1 MQRNAADELFT
12 KLSFMKEKFSMLVD
26 QRKIPVNIED
36 EMRRSYMDYAM
47 SVIIGRALPDVRDG
61 LKPVHR
67 RILFAMHDTGNT
79 WNKPYKKSAR
89 IVGDVIGK
97 YHPHGDAAAY
107 DSIVRLAQDFSL
119 RYPLVD
125 GQGNFGSIDGDSAAA
140 MRYTEIRMTPLAGE
154 MLQDLDK
161 ETVEFSPNYD
171 ETLLEPMV
179 LPTRIPQLIINGS
192 SGIAVGMATNIP
204 PHNLSEVTDALI
216 ALIKDPDISIAGL
229 MEYVIGPDF
238 PSGAFIYGRGGI
250 KAAYSTGK
258 GIIRLRARA
267 FIERKGGD
275 RESIVVSELPY
286 QVNKARLLE
295 KIAELI
301 RDKKII
307 GIADLRDESDRHG
320 VRVVIELK
328 KDAIAQVV
336 FNQLYQHTQMQIT
349 FGVIM
354 LAIVRGQP
362 KLLTLKEMLEQFVR
376 YRKEVVHRRTAFE
389 LRKAEERAHI
399 LEGLKKALDNLD
411 AVISLIRK
419 SGSPSEARANLIS
432 TFDFTEVQA
441 QAILDMRLQRLTAME
456 QGKII
461 EEYQGLLKQIERYKQ
476 ILANERL
483 LLEII
488 IEELNE
494 IKKKYGDPRRTEIVE
509 EAAEIDVEDLIV
521 EEDMVVSI
529 THSGYIK
536 RSPVSL
542 YRSQQRGGE
551 GSSGMVT
558 KEDDFVEHIFVAST
572 HSYILFFTSSGR
584 VYWLKVHQLPES
596 GRATKGKALVNL
608 LELPSGEKISAFLSV
623 KEFEEGKFIVMAT
636 KKGVIKK
643 SSLMDYSKPRRD
655 GIIGLDLDEGDELI
669 AAALT
674 DGKQDILLCSEK
686 GKSIRFPENQARSL
700 GRVTRGVKGVELA
713 SGDSVVGM
721 VVISSGNDGFTILTV
736 TEHGYGKRT
745 NITEYRAQGRGGSGI
760 INIQTPP
767 RNGDVVGVKQVTDED
782 DLILINNRGR
792 MIRIGA
798 NGIPI
803 IGRNTKGVRLITLES
818 EEKVVGVARLAEKD

>member
-1 MQRNAADELFT
+1 MFIN
-12 KLSFMKEKFSMLVD
+12 

-36 EMRRSYMDYAM
+36 EMKRSYMDYAM

-171 ETLLEPMV
+171 ETLQEPIV

-229 MEYVIGPDF
+229 MEHVIGPDF

-250 KAAYSTGK
+250 KSAYSTGK

-267 FIERKGGD
+267 FIERKRGD

-286 QVNKARLLE
+286 QVNKSRLLE

-301 RDKKII
+301 RDKKIT

-336 FNQLYQHTQMQIT
+336 LNQLYQHTQMQIT

-362 KLLTLKEMLEQFVR
+362 KLLTLKDVLEQFIQ

-399 LEGLKKALDNLD
+399 LEGLKKALDHLD

-419 SGSPSEARANLIS
+419 SASPSEAKANLIS

-441 QAILDMRLQRLTAME
+441 QAILDMRLQRLTALE
-456 QGKII
+456 RGKII
-461 EEYQGLLKQIERYKQ
+461 EEYQELLKQIERYKQ

-483 LLEII
+483 ILEII
-488 IEELNE
+488 IEELHE

-542 YRSQQRGGE
+542 YRSQQRGGK

-686 GKSIRFPENQARSL
+686 GKSIRFPESQARCL

-721 VVISSGNDGFTILTV
+721 VIISSGNDGFTILTV
-736 TEHGYGKRT
+736 TENGYGKRT
-745 NITEYRAQGRGGSGI
+745 NIAEYRAQGRGGSGI
-760 INIQTPP
+760 INIQTTP
-767 RNGDVVGVKQVTDED
+767 RNGNVVGIKQVTDED

-792 MIRIGA
+792 LIRIGA